1 MKKLVE
7 TNLSLVGEKDFR
19 AVYTDKVKEGLLD
32 YAYGRKGSSPDV
44 EGDYVFDK
52 FKAAVE
58 EMPEEITV
66 LPKYDIDAYLEKG
79 YKKIFVCS
87 CCGNDEND
95 GTEKS
100 PVATVEKA
108 ISLAKSGE
116 KTAICLYAGK
126 YSLLDTL
133 CIEKSLS
140 GSPEFPFI
148 FTSVG
153 NGEVCISTSTLID
166 FSDFSPIEADD
177 EIAARLPESA
187 KSKVL
192 FADMKK
198 KGWTEAQIG
207 KTTKYTQQEDL
218 GIVEKFRHPRLFV
231 GGKTLDIARYPNA
244 SDNRYD
250 LLYFDDVY
258 ETGSVIDQNGS
269 RLYAGWTLRVKFYV
283 NYKAYLEGKGEKP
296 DWNIVYKYQ
305 GKMIP
310 LYENEAAAMADFEKL
325 AAREKEG
332 YPVFVDSY
340 GKLNMDL
347 GFTIGFTENLQE
359 KADNPTTKEKLAEIA
374 NWKSIRD
381 REVMIYGNAYEG
393 WDFDRYIIS
402 SIDEKDGAYTLTTA
416 GGSRW
421 GAGRSGNSPTGH
433 NTYHIYN
440 AIEALDT
447 EGEWYMDSV
456 TGRMYIYPT
465 EEMKTAKIEYSANAC
480 DIMKIEAD
488 NVIVNGIHFD
498 MSNSRGVYAENAEGI
513 VVQDCVITNMN
524 AEAIEFNE
532 TSNCAIIYNTFK
544 YNMDFSVNVIGES
557 FIERGIP
564 ARNIVQNNYVDE
576 PVDTQRGLNICGY
589 MNCASHNTLI
599 MSNLLISGGGRVSLE
614 NVIEYNNIPGG
625 HTAVSDAG
633 LIYMNQFYAR
643 GTHVRYNYL
652 HSWNAPGNGVYLDDL
667 NSGNYIYCNVID
679 TTEAKNLKPKG
690 FIYSSS
696 GHDHMMFNNFCIG
709 RAKIVETVTHPDG
722 SVEKL
727 TKNGVISSSVGEKTA
742 DGKYPFTVLVYG
754 KKYTVMTEMQDNQTN
769 RVYSGSTDIGDG
781 ESLEVWAMKTQSDT
795 DGDAVSFT
803 LNKKDK
809 SKIHL
814 ANYNDRINQSWMYFC
829 DGCWL
834 GYRFYGFADKF
845 IRDYKFA
852 KEGAI
857 YEKRFPELYTY
868 IDMYNEYRA
877 NRDKAD
883 YRINPMEIFIR
894 SAAMNNARYNI
905 VLGVPKPFE
914 YGNSAKSAHGVDA
927 EGNECEFFSTHTTVY
942 KNNFDCTSEG
952 YDSISD
958 MILEYQEKGKNSSF
972 DFRTLIEKAE
982 CEQKKINPEYKSILF
997 VLDKAGIIK

>member
-1 MKKLVE
+1 MKKLVQ

-19 AVYTDKVKEGLLD
+19 SVYTEEVKKGLLD
-32 YAYGRKGSSPDV
+32 YAYGKKGSTPDV
-44 EGDYVFDK
+44 EGEYVWNK
-52 FKAAVE
+52 FRASVA

-66 LPKYDIDAYLEKG
+66 LPKYDIEAYLKKG
-79 YKKIFVCS
+79 YNKIYVCS
-87 CCGNDEND
+87 KCGSDENSGD
-95 GTEKS
+95 ENS

-108 ISLAKSGE
+108 LSLVKKGE
-116 KTAICLYAGK
+116 ANAICLYAGK
-126 YSLLDTL
+126 YAPLDTL
-133 CIEKSLS
+133 CVEKALS
-140 GSPEFPFI
+140 GSVDFPLI

-153 NGEVCISTSTLID
+153 EGEVYISTSAKMD
-166 FSDFSPIEADD
+166 FSDFSPIEEDD
-177 EIAARLPESA
+177 EIAARLPDSA
-187 KSKVL
+187 KGKVL
-192 FADMKK
+192 FADFKK
-198 KGWTEAQIG
+198 KGWTPAQIG

-231 GGKTLDIARYPNA
+231 DGKTLDIARYPNA

-269 RLYAGWTLRVKFYV
+269 RLYAGWTARVKFFLD
-283 NYKAYLEGKGEKP
+283 YKAYKEGKAEKP
-296 DWNIVYKYQ
+296 DWNITYKYQ
-305 GKMIP
+305 GKMIA
-310 LYENEAAAMADFEKL
+310 LYETQEAALADYEKL
-325 AAREKEG
+325 SAREREG
-332 YPVFVDSY
+332 YPAFVDSY
-340 GKLNMDL
+340 GKYNMDL
-347 GFTIGFTENLQE
+347 GFTIGFTENLQD
-359 KADNPTTKEKLAEIA
+359 KATSPTTKETLSRIA
-374 NWKSIRD
+374 SWKSICD

-393 WDFDRYIIS
+393 WDFDRYIIK
-402 SIDEKDGAYTLTTA
+402 SIDERDGTYTLTTK

-465 EEMKTAKIEYSANAC
+465 QNMENAKIEYSANDC
-480 DIMKIEAD
+480 DIMRIKAD

-498 MSNSRGVYAENAEGI
+498 MSNSRGVVAEDACGV
-513 VVQDCVITNMN
+513 VVQNCVITNMN
-524 AEAIEFNE
+524 GAGVELVE
-532 TSNCAIIYNTFK
+532 TSDCAVIHNTFK
-544 YNMDFSVNVIGES
+544 YNMDFSVNVIGNS
-557 FIERGIP
+557 FVERGIP
-564 ARNIVQNNYVDE
+564 ARNIVQNNLVDA

-625 HTAVSDAG
+625 HTSASDAG

-643 GTHVRYNYL
+643 GTHVRYNYM

-709 RAKIVETVTHPDG
+709 RAKIAETVTHPDG
-722 SVEKL
+722 KVESI
-727 TKNGVISSSVGEKTA
+727 TKNGVITSHADKKTA
-742 DGKYPFTVLVYG
+742 DGKYPFTVTVYG
-754 KKYTVMTEMQDNQTN
+754 KDYTVMTDMEDRQTS
-769 RVYSGSTDIGDG
+769 RVYSGRTDIGNG
-781 ESLEVWAMKTQSDT
+781 ESLDVWAVKTQSDT
-795 DGDAVSFT
+795 EGDSVSFT
-803 LNKKDK
+803 LNKADGT
-809 SKIHL
+809 KIHL

-852 KEGAI
+852 KKGAI

-868 IDMYNEYRA
+868 IDMYNEYRE
-877 NRDKAD
+877 NRDKED

-894 SAAMNNARYNI
+894 SAAMNNIRHNI

-914 YGNSAKSAHGVDA
+914 QGNSSQSAFGVDA
-927 EGNECEFFSTHTTVY
+927 DGNECEFRSAHTSVY

-952 YDSISD
+952 YSEIAD
-958 MILEYQEKGKNSSF
+958 MVLEYQEKGKDASF
-972 DFRTLIEKAE
+972 DLFALIERAE
-982 CEQKKINPEYKSILF
+982 REQKKINPEYKSVLF
-997 VLDKAGIIK
+997 VLDRAGRTE